1 MQTRTLIGIGLAA
14 LSGIGFGAGGIAAQ
28 YLFTYCRFTPLDLV
42 SVRLFGAGLI
52 LLLAY
57 GIATRRNFFRDIFRN
72 LRNIGA
78 ILVFGVGLLLLQLTF
93 FVSIDKSNAGTASL
107 MVGFVPLMILFWLA
121 VREKRPVTGTEYVC
135 LALAVTGVV
144 LLVTRG
150 DFTSLNFTVA
160 GVVWGLISA
169 GFQAFCTLQ
178 PKKVTGR
185 IGVVPVLGCGLL
197 VGGLLGFIVQPPFH
211 MDVDWTP
218 AAFANYLFI
227 VLVASVLAY
236 YSLLKSMEYVS
247 ASVTGL
253 LSSFEPLT
261 AVVLTV
267 IVFHV
272 PFNAWEITGAACVI
286 LNMVL
291 LALQDRKKEK

>member
-42 SVRLFGAGLI
+42 SIRLFGAGLI

-78 ILVFGVGLLLLQLTF
+78 ILVFGIGLLLLQLTF

-160 GVVWGLISA
+160 GVV
-169 GFQAFCTLQ
+169 
-178 PKKVTGR
+178 
-185 IGVVPVLGCGLL
+185 
-197 VGGLLGFIVQPPFH
+197 
-211 MDVDWTP
+211 
-218 AAFANYLFI
+218 
-227 VLVASVLAY
+227 
-236 YSLLKSMEYVS
+236 
-247 ASVTGL
+247 
-253 LSSFEPLT
+253 
-261 AVVLTV
+261 
-267 IVFHV
+267 
-272 PFNAWEITGAACVI
+272 
-286 LNMVL
+286 
-291 LALQDRKKEK
+291 

>member
-42 SVRLFGAGLI
+42 SIRLFGAGLI

-78 ILVFGVGLLLLQLTF
+78 ILVFGIGLLLLQLTF

-144 LLVTRG
+144 
-150 DFTSLNFTVA
+150 
-160 GVVWGLISA
+160 
-169 GFQAFCTLQ
+169 
-178 PKKVTGR
+178 
-185 IGVVPVLGCGLL
+185 LL

>member
-1 MQTRTLIGIGLAA
+1 
-14 LSGIGFGAGGIAAQ
+14 
-28 YLFTYCRFTPLDLV
+28 
-42 SVRLFGAGLI
+42 
-52 LLLAY
+52 
-57 GIATRRNFFRDIFRN
+57 
-72 LRNIGA
+72 
-78 ILVFGVGLLLLQLTF
+78 
-93 FVSIDKSNAGTASL
+93 
-107 MVGFVPLMILFWLA
+107 
-121 VREKRPVTGTEYVC
+121 
-135 LALAVTGVV
+135 
-144 LLVTRG
+144 
-150 DFTSLNFTVA
+150 
-160 GVVWGLISA
+160 
-169 GFQAFCTLQ
+169 
-178 PKKVTGR
+178 
-185 IGVVPVLGCGLL
+185 VLGCGLL
-197 VGGLLGFIVQPPFH
+197 LGGLLGFIVHPPFH

-218 AAFANYLFI
+218 AAIGNYVFI

-291 LALQDRKKEK
+291 LALQDRKKE

>member
-1 MQTRTLIGIGLAA
+1 
-14 LSGIGFGAGGIAAQ
+14 
-28 YLFTYCRFTPLDLV
+28 
-42 SVRLFGAGLI
+42 
-52 LLLAY
+52 
-57 GIATRRNFFRDIFRN
+57 
-72 LRNIGA
+72 
-78 ILVFGVGLLLLQLTF
+78 
-93 FVSIDKSNAGTASL
+93 

-197 VGGLLGFIVQPPFH
+197 LGGLLGFIVHPPFH

-218 AAFANYLFI
+218 AAIGNYVFI

-291 LALQDRKKEK
+291 LALQDRKKE